1 MISSTKHWFG
11 LIAVALVLSVAATSF
26 AEPVALE
33 DLVTEGLQNNPEL
46 HAAEARWQQAQRK
59 EIPADTLPD
68 PVLSFAFMNYPVDTL
83 DGDETPMTGKD
94 LRLAQKFPYPGKLGE
109 KRKQAE
115 QQAAWLAGVYA
126 DGKLQLEEKIRTT
139 WYQIWFQ
146 ERAIELVGKNLRL
159 LDDFIQLTES
169 RYAVGKGLQQ
179 DVLKAQVERSKLM
192 DRDISL
198 RQQQESSK
206 AMLARLLGRN
216 ETGTIEVPHD
226 IEVTPVELSPRK
238 LRQTAEEQRP
248 MVAAYQALVEKAK
261 SERDLAKLD
270 YRPDFTL
277 WAGYRFREEVMGDP
291 VDGEDFVSAG
301 ISLNIP
307 LWQDK
312 RNEQVSGAES
322 AIREANAKLE
332 SFRVQVGSEIDN
344 LLYQLRKNRDLAD
357 LFKGGIIPQA
367 DQTFQA
373 GLTAYQ
379 VDKIEFLSLLDA
391 LMKLYRYQIDY
402 HRTVADHQITLAKLA
417 AVSGLDW
424 EELITGKLSTDK

>member
-1 MISSTKHWFG
+1 MIFSTRHRLG
-11 LIAVALVLSVAATSF
+11 LIGGAIVLFAAAT
-26 AEPVALE
+26 ALAAPVSL
-33 DLVTEGLQNNPEL
+33 DSLVAEGLQNNPEL
-46 HAAEARWQQAQRK
+46 HAAEARWQQAERK
-59 EIPADTLPD
+59 AIPVDTLPD
-68 PVLSFAFMNYPVDTL
+68 PVLSFAFMNYPVGSL

-115 QQAAWLAGVYA
+115 HQAAWLAGVYA

-198 RQQQESSK
+198 RQQKESSE

-216 ETGTIEVPHD
+216 ETGTIDVPRD
-226 IEVTPVELSPRK
+226 IELTPVDISPRQ
-238 LRQTAEEQRP
+238 LRQAAKEQRP
-248 MVAAYQALVEKAK
+248 LVAAFQALIEKAK

-277 WAGYRFREEVMGDP
+277 WAGYRFREDVMGDP

-301 ISLNIP
+301 ISLNLP
-307 LWQDK
+307 LWQEK
-312 RNEQVSGAES
+312 RHEQVAGAES
-322 AIREANAKLE
+322 AIREANARLE
-332 SFRVQVGSEIDN
+332 SFRVRVGSEIDS
-344 LLYQLRKNRDLAD
+344 LLYQVRKNRDLAD
-357 LFKGGIIPQA
+357 LFNGGIIPQA

-402 HRTVADHQITLAKLA
+402 HRAVADHQITLAKLA
-417 AVSGLDW
+417 AVSGLSWDD
-424 EELITGKLSTDK
+424 LSNGNLSAEK